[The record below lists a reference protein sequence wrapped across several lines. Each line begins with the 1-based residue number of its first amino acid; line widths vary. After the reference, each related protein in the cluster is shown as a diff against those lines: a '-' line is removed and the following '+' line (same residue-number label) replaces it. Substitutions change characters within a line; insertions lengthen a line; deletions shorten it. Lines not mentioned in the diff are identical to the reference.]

1 MQSELGRYR
10 VPLPV
15 LGGFLGPSKSRT
27 EHEPSHKDGALRRT
41 WHCGCVARYR
51 NSAHQTASWQPC
63 PAHRSDSLQ
72 PQPVEVQP
80 RGETT
85 LRPDVLGRRL
95 GPTFCIID
103 VALNVLCKSPG
114 TEVESLLAQARE
126 HVERAVS
133 NGEPLIVRSG
143 ESTLLRIMPLRGAQS
158 GTFAIVIEQ
167 LRTRGSLSA
176 AVTRFGLT
184 PREGDVLRLIVANHR
199 TRDIAERLHIA
210 ESTVSDHVK
219 SLYRKIGCK
228 RRTEL
233 LTKLFLI

>member
-1 MQSELGRYR
+1 MQSEFGLYR

-15 LGGFLGPSKSRT
+15 LGGFLGQSTIRT
-27 EHEPSHKDGALRRT
+27 EHDPSEEGALRRT

-51 NSAHQTASWQPC
+51 NSANQTASWQPC
-63 PAHRSDSLQ
+63 ATHRSDPSQ
-72 PQPVEVQP
+72 RIDVPP
-80 RGETT
+80 GAFTT

-126 HVERAVS
+126 HVERAVAS
-133 NGEPLIVRSG
+133 GEPLVVRSG
-143 ESTLLRIMPLRGAQS
+143 ESSLLRIVPLRGKQS
-158 GTFAIVIEQ
+158 GTFAVVIEQ
-167 LRTRGSLSA
+167 LRTRGSLTA
-176 AVTRFGLT
+176 AAARYGLS
-184 PREGDVLRLIVANHR
+184 PRETDVLRLIVANHR
-199 TRDIAERLHIA
+199 GREIAEELHIA
-210 ESTVSDHVK
+210 ESTVSDHIK
-219 SLYRKIGCK
+219 SLYRKIGCQ